1 MDGRRRVDAPPDPEI
16 DGIRRRL
23 GRIRSDAEQR
33 RCRNPIVFRRDL
45 PVATPARPRRLVAGG
60 LVRLEDEV
68 AGVAR
73 PCPQGGAAYVI
84 ERRFDGSCET
94 WGALCGEFRTHLQ
107 DAGSPIRRLIA
118 ASCGLDGVRPDDVLF
133 VDLETTGLAGT
144 PLFLIGTMACEG
156 GALVVRQFFARDYSE
171 ERPVIAHFAE
181 AAGGRGLLVSFN
193 GKSFDMP
200 YVRVRAA
207 AVGVPFAPD
216 PAHLDLLH
224 VCRRIWRDVLP
235 NCRLQTLERRIC
247 GRVRTADIPGSEI
260 PEAYHEY
267 VRTGNALEMLDVL
280 EHNRQDLLTL
290 AELMVRLPPPEA
302 G

>member
-1 MDGRRRVDAPPDPEI
+1 
-16 DGIRRRL
+16 
-23 GRIRSDAEQR
+23 
-33 RCRNPIVFRRDL
+33 
-45 PVATPARPRRLVAGG
+45 
-60 LVRLEDEV
+60 
-68 AGVAR
+68 
-73 PCPQGGAAYVI
+73 
-84 ERRFDGSCET
+84 
-94 WGALCGEFRTHLQ
+94 
-107 DAGSPIRRLIA
+107 
-118 ASCGLDGVRPDDVLF
+118 
-133 VDLETTGLAGT
+133 
-144 PLFLIGTMACEG
+144 
-156 GALVVRQFFARDYSE
+156 
-171 ERPVIAHFAE
+171 
-181 AAGGRGLLVSFN
+181 
-193 GKSFDMP
+193 
-200 YVRVRAA
+200 
-207 AVGVPFAPD
+207 VGVPFAPD